1 MCINLNTF
9 VPNIYRYLQH
19 AKDKKRFQHDRTD
32 ARSTFCVYLDATSRR
47 HTRTAVDL
55 SFTRLCGP
63 SNLPF
68 HSRSIQRCTLPNCYA
83 TSRDTRTSVDPWHTR
98 PGAQEC
104 FLGWS
109 RPPHWDRIIQYFF
122 ECWMLKFSVKFILT
136 LYFPIQVIWKLEN
149 KGKSEMWLQLWISRE
164 SWKRTPS
171 LKWANMLLKASIFCL
186 NWMNCSVKY

>member
-1 MCINLNTF
+1 MPTRPGWGQHSMCINLNTF

-32 ARSTFCVYLDATSRR
+32 ARSTFCVYRDATSRR

-122 ECWMLKFSVKFILT
+122 WMLDAEILCEIHIDIVFSH
-136 LYFPIQVIWKLEN
+136 
-149 KGKSEMWLQLWISRE
+149 
-164 SWKRTPS
+164 PS
-171 LKWANMLLKASIFCL
+171 HMK
-186 NWMNCSVKY
+186 VGE